1 MYVEGN
7 MEMVL
12 ELYVATEHY
21 REKREYLESNE
32 ALKLVKRK
40 GLADILK
47 ITHLDELGGN
57 KGYFDMIKDPN
68 SELRLPFL
76 ECVYGASGIVSGY
89 SGLEEITNQLKSLNL
104 L

>member
-1 MYVEGN
+1 
-7 MEMVL
+7 MEMLL
-12 ELYVATEHY
+12 ELYVATEYY
-21 REKREYLESNE
+21 REKQEYFESNE
-32 ALKLVKRK
+32 ALKLVRSNE
-40 GLADILK
+40 GLADVIK

-89 SGLEEITNQLKSLNL
+89 SGLEEITNQLESLNL